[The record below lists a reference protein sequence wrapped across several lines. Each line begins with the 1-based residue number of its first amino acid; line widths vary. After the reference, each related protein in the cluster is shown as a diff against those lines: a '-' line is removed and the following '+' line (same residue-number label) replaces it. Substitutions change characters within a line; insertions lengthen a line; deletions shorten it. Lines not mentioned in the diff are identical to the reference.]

1 MLQCTH
7 HLCASH
13 IGNLSSLDGIQCP
26 VCSDTTVVGEGL
38 QVDRTLKMVVERWV
52 QQQERSTRSPSG
64 REVPTCGLC
73 DGIAVKRCVQCSGNL
88 CEACLQGVH
97 SQGFFKGHTTVELDQ
112 ENPDAESQSV
122 MLCDEHQ
129 DERLSFYC
137 LDCRRPVCSHCLIL
151 GDHQGHQQTR
161 IGQAFETG
169 KETVQAWVEKL
180 AQRMCETE
188 SAFEMLTTAEQE
200 VNRNAEAQRR
210 KINEEMDHM
219 RDLIETKRQQLL
231 SKSSLEERQ
240 KRMALQS
247 HVDKVQS
254 LRSEAVRL
262 TARSEGLLGL
272 SNEHAFLAV
281 VLPLIQEMKKLS
293 VQVVEPVPQLSGF
306 RPLLTDAQV
315 RALGDLDLGA
325 PRPQQHPASVAQ
337 MRPQGALPPGYA
349 QASPVNA
356 TLPFIPQ
363 GAVAMTQQ
371 QIALQ
376 PGMPLQQVQYVMRA

>member
-1 MLQCTH
+1 M
-7 HLCASH
+7 
-13 IGNLSSLDGIQCP
+13 G
-26 VCSDTTVVGEGL
+26 
-38 QVDRTLKMVVERWV
+38 
-52 QQQERSTRSPSG
+52 
-64 REVPTCGLC
+64 
-73 DGIAVKRCVQCSGNL
+73 
-88 CEACLQGVH
+88 
-97 SQGFFKGHTTVELDQ
+97 GFFKGHTTVELDQ
-112 ENPDAESQSV
+112 ENPDAEPQSV

-151 GDHQGHQQTR
+151 GGHQETR

-231 SKSSLEERQ
+231 SKSSLEECQ

-325 PRPQQHPASVAQ
+325 PRPQQHPASLAQ
-337 MRPQGALPPGYA
+337 MR
-349 QASPVNA
+349 
-356 TLPFIPQ
+356 PQ

-376 PGMPLQQVQYVMRA
+376 PGMPLQQVQYVMRARRTM